1 MLRRAAIHRW
11 LLVLMAVFVALPA
24 AAQAPTEGANAAAWI
39 VSQAQADGSFPGFGL
54 GETADAVYALKASGL
69 KVDTNVQSF
78 VEKNASAIAA
88 KPGIAAKFVLAELL
102 LGYNPRS
109 VGGVDLV
116 AAVTGS
122 YKADSGMYGGDV
134 TTHALA
140 LLALNAAGAPVEN
153 KALNT
158 VAAVQIADGSWSF
171 SGDTSAGAGDTNT
184 TALVI
189 QALVAVGQGKSE
201 TVSKAVAYLQT
212 QQNSDGG
219 FPYSKDSS
227 YGSAT
232 DANSTALVIQ
242 AIVATGGN
250 PTAAPWA
257 TATGNPLSALLS
269 LQNASGAFRYDAA
282 TPDDNAFAT
291 YQATPA
297 LFFVTYPLS
306 VLATAPQPT
315 AVPSTPMP
323 NTPVATATPKPNTP
337 ITLPDTGAPSLP
349 LWPVVVGLGLVCV
362 VAGLGLRRI
371 G

>member
-11 LLVLMAVFVALPA
+11 LLVLVALFVAMPV
-24 AAQAPTEGANAAAWI
+24 AAQAPTEGAKAGAWI
-39 VSQAQADGSFPGFGL
+39 VTQAQADGSFPGFGL
-54 GETADAVYALKASGL
+54 GETADAVYALKATGL
-69 KVDTNVQSF
+69 KIEINVQGF
-78 VEKNASAIAA
+78 IEKNASAIAA

-102 LGYNPRS
+102 LGNNPRA
-109 VGGVDLV
+109 VAGVDLV

-153 KALNT
+153 KAINTLNS
-158 VAAVQIADGSWSF
+158 VQIADGSWSF
-171 SGDTSAGAGDTNT
+171 TGDTSAGAGDTNT
-184 TALVI
+184 TALVV
-189 QALVAVGQGKSE
+189 QALVAIGQGKSE
-201 TVSKAVAYLQT
+201 AVTKALIYLQS

-219 FPYSKDSS
+219 FPYSKASS

-232 DANSTALVIQ
+232 DANSTGLVIQ

-297 LFFVTYPLS
+297 LFYVTYPLTAL
-306 VLATAPQPT
+306 VTAPQPT
-315 AVPSTPMP
+315 AVPS
-323 NTPVATATPKPNTP
+323 TPVATATPKPNTP
-337 ITLPDTGAPSLP
+337 ITLPDTGAPTLP
-349 LWPVVVGLGLVCV
+349 LWPVVIVFGLACI
-362 VAGLGLRRI
+362 VAGLRLRRVA
-371 G
+371 